1 MRNQF
6 PPLDNSMRTQ
16 GQYDLFVEKMNT
28 AQRSY
33 NVRHNNTSIS
43 DSFMVVGGVFQIIVG
58 LLLMLFG
65 VVRSL
70 WLKMK

>member
-16 GQYDLFVEKMNT
+16 GKYDLFVEKMNI

-33 NVRHNNTSIS
+33 NIRHNKTSAN
-43 DSFMVVGGVFQIIVG
+43 DSFMFVGGVFQILGG
-58 LLLMLFG
+58 LLLLVFG
-65 VVRSL
+65 ILRWL
-70 WLKMK
+70 WLQSR